1 MVGEQNRMN
10 PLQTPTAK
18 LAAESLLG
26 GYRPPAGVYDELL
39 DSEGSLRP
47 QWHQFAQLL
56 DTLGGREL
64 NRRWQQA
71 RKLIDEDGIT
81 YNVHGDSQEH
91 NRRWELDA
99 LPLLMPVDQWSTL
112 SAGLIQRA
120 QLLNAVLADVYG
132 SQRLL
137 REGLLPSELVLGH
150 PGFLRPC
157 HGWPVPGDCRLPLYA
172 AHLARSPDGAW
183 WVVADRT
190 QAPVGAGYAVENRIV
205 ISRMIPHIFHHCQ
218 VQRLAG
224 FFITL
229 RETMSKMAVRYR
241 GLPHTVLLSPGP
253 ASPTYF
259 EDSYLARY
267 LGYTL
272 VEGEDLTVRD
282 HRVFLKTLGGLID
295 VDVVLRRVRDH
306 DCDPLELSSQ
316 SRSGVPGLVHAARR
330 GSVTLANA
338 LGSGLLEGPAL
349 MAFLPALCR
358 RLLGEELKLPSVRT
372 WWCGDSQSLGY
383 VLANLDHLV
392 IRTANPSD
400 TKPAH
405 VAQLSAAEKA
415 DVVARL
421 RRRPERF
428 VAQELVVRSTA
439 PVWQDGALVPAH
451 VALRTLAVASGESY
465 RVMPGALAHVSA
477 TPPRLGESMFVGQG
491 SKDVWVLSEGPVA
504 PVTLLQPPGVP
515 IAPRRSGNDLPS
527 RVADNLF
534 WLGRHVERAEGS
546 ARLMRSILNRLI
558 SESGP
563 SQVGQLTVL
572 FRAMDQ
578 AAGIDNEQPATPI
591 EPQEVEATI
600 MSHLYDPQQP
610 GSLHSMLESLE
621 QVATAVRDRISLDTW
636 RILQRIDDD
645 FYPGNPPS
653 LISLGDVVAMLNQM
667 ILNFSAFSGVAMEN
681 MTRGPGWQ
689 FLDLG
694 RRIERAV
701 WLTSLLRQTLV
712 VPDLSEHLV
721 LEALLEIGDSS
732 MTYRNR
738 YATNLQVSPLLDLL
752 MTDET
757 NPRSVAFQL
766 AALASGVERLPRH
779 QAEPL
784 LSAEQRLVMA
794 VQSSVRL
801 ADVNALTEADD
812 SGMRRP
818 LNQLLEHVCEQLLEL
833 ANVISHKYLVHAG
846 PSHQLSDIHRT

>member
-1 MVGEQNRMN
+1 MN
-10 PLQTPTAK
+10 PLESPVANQT
-18 LAAESLLG
+18 AESLFRD
-26 GYRPPAGVYDELL
+26 YRPPQGVYDELL
-39 DSEGSLRP
+39 DDSGLLRP
-47 QWHQFAQLL
+47 QWRQFAQLL
-56 DTLGGREL
+56 DGLGTREL
-64 NRRWQQA
+64 NRRWHQA
-71 RKLIDEDGIT
+71 RRLIDEDGIT
-81 YNVHGDSQEH
+81 YNVHGDPQQH

-99 LPLLMPVDQWSTL
+99 LPLVIPTEQWQSL
-112 SAGLIQRA
+112 ADGLVQRA
-120 QLLNAVLADVYG
+120 QLLNALLADVYG
-132 SQRLL
+132 PQRLL
-137 REGLLPSELVLGH
+137 RDGLLPAELVLGH

-157 HGWPVPGDCRLPLYA
+157 HGWSVPNDCRLPLYA

-218 VQRLAG
+218 VQRLAA

-229 RETMSKMAVRYR
+229 RETLSKLAVRYR

-259 EDSYLARY
+259 EDSYLSRY

-295 VDVVLRRVRDH
+295 VDVVLRRVRDS

-316 SRSGVPGLVHAARR
+316 STSGVAGLVHAARR
-330 GSVTLANA
+330 GNVALANG
-338 LGSGLLEGPAL
+338 LGSGLLEGPGL
-349 MAFLPALCR
+349 MAFLPAICR

-372 WWCGDSQSLGY
+372 WWCGDSESLAY

-392 IRTANPSD
+392 LRSTNPSPVR
-400 TKPAH
+400 PAH
-405 VAQLSAAEKA
+405 VSELSAADKVQLVAQLRKHPEK
-415 DVVARL
+415 
-421 RRRPERF
+421 F

-439 PVWQDGALVPAH
+439 PVWNDGKLLPAH
-451 VALRTLAVASGESY
+451 VALRTLAVAAGDSY

-477 TPPRLGESMFVGQG
+477 SPPRLGESMFVGQG
-491 SKDVWVLSEGPVA
+491 SKDVWVLSDGPVA

-534 WLGRHVERAEGS
+534 WLGRHVERCEGS
-546 ARLMRSILNRLI
+546 ARLMRSILTRLI
-558 SESGP
+558 SESGLGSP
-563 SQVGQLTVL
+563 GMLTVL
-572 FRAMDQ
+572 FRAM
-578 AAGIDNEQPATPI
+578 EQVGEADPVSAEGADV
-591 EPQEVEATI
+591 EPQI
-600 MSHLYDPQQP
+600 MARLYDAQRPD
-610 GSLHSMLESLE
+610 SLRGMLVGL
-621 QVATAVRDRISLDTW
+621 QRVATAVRDRISLDTW

-645 FYPGNPPS
+645 FCAQRGPS
-653 LISLGDVVAMLNQM
+653 VVSLGDVVSMLNQM

-689 FLDLG
+689 FLELG
-694 RRIERAV
+694 RRIERALWV
-701 WLTSLLRQTLV
+701 TNLLRQTLV
-712 VPDLSEHLV
+712 LPEVNEHSV

-738 YATNLQVSPLLDLL
+738 YATNLQISPLLDLL

-766 AALASGVERLPRH
+766 ASLTAGVEGLPRH
-779 QAEPL
+779 SSEPL
-784 LSAEQRLVMA
+784 MSTEQRLVMA
-794 VQSSVRL
+794 VQSAVRL
-801 ADVNALTEADD
+801 SDVNSLADTDD
-812 SGMRRP
+812 SGMRRT
-818 LNQLLEHVCEQLLEL
+818 LDALLEHVNEQLCEL

-846 PSHQLSDIHRT
+846 PAHQLSDIHRA